1 MVKLVDTTDL
11 KSVVL
16 LDVPV
21 QVRLRV
27 LFQISEK
34 MGKREWF
41 HIRRWAEKRE
51 KEKSKDHEDLPVI
64 EDLQNPSD
72 LINISSNIKLNNS
85 GSDCEKDSSV

>member
-16 LDVPV
+16 SDVPV

-27 LFQISEK
+27 FFKIREV

-41 HIRRWAEKRE
+41 HMQRWAEKRE
-51 KEKSKDHEDLPVI
+51 KQKQEDHTDLPVI
-64 EDLQNPSD
+64 EDLRKPLD

-85 GSDCEKDSSV
+85 GSSDEKDSGV